1 MCGCK
6 EQKYSY
12 VPGVVNVNENL
23 PAVSSAF
30 DLKSLLLEAMVC
42 GTSSSLAQV
51 TVVPAF
57 TVMRCG
63 VKVNWS
69 MSTSAS
75 VAGADAAGKAA
86 AAATR
91 STTPNAVATR
101 LLDLIVR
108 MTETPTSPLQRLVD
122 DGKPLLSAFE
132 GDVGDAENRAQLVVG
147 DFHRTRRGSRARRGL
162 REGGRHGGVEGGVAF
177 DLLHDLVDVTVER
190 RHRSEVLEG
199 AERTR
204 RVVRPPA

>member
-1 MCGCK
+1 MCGCR

-23 PAVSSAF
+23 SRVSSAF

-86 AAATR
+86 AAAKT
-91 STTPNAVATR
+91 ATASVIATQSLCAIVVLPAEFSR
-101 LLDLIVR
+101 L
-108 MTETPTSPLQRLVD
+108 SPAAAGQ
-122 DGKPLLSAFE
+122 
-132 GDVGDAENRAQLVVG
+132 
-147 DFHRTRRGSRARRGL
+147 
-162 REGGRHGGVEGGVAF
+162 
-177 DLLHDLVDVTVER
+177 
-190 RHRSEVLEG
+190 
-199 AERTR
+199 
-204 RVVRPPA
+204 